1 MFKWISWFSS
11 NKELKKKTR
20 DSCDQ
25 MEQALWEIKDIYDLE
40 TEEVNKVV
48 VEKGKYAEKIRLRNK
63 KQ

>member
-11 NKELKKKTR
+11 EKEPQKKTR

-25 MEQALWEIKDIYDLE
+25 MEQALWEIKDVYDLE
-40 TEEVNKVV
+40 TEEVSKVV
-48 VEKGKYAEKIRLRNK
+48 VEKRKYAEKIKSRNK